1 MKFARL
7 MLAVLAIATA
17 AACSSDITSP
27 DRQPSAA
34 NFDDGQGTY
43 GPPGAKNCGLD
54 CEP

>member
-7 MLAVLAIATA
+7 MLAVMAIATA

-34 NFDDGQGTY
+34 EFGQGTY
-43 GPPGAKNCGLD
+43 GPPGAKNCSLD
-54 CEP
+54 CNP